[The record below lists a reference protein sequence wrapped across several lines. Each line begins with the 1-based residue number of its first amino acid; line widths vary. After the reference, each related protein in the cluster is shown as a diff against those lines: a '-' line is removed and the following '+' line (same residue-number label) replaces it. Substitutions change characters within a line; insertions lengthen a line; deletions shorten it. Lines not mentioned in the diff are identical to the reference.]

1 MVLYSPNTSIA
12 NTSTVVDLDMQEDN
26 DMTGLGPYAR
36 DIFTYLKESEVSVC
50 VCVCVCVTH
59 KQCPL

>member
-50 VCVCVCVTH
+50 VCVCVCV
-59 KQCPL
+59 